1 MTETLP
7 HLASAMPTTMCMI
20 THRPSVHRLYVRLL
34 SPLLPGV
41 WTVGAS
47 GRARS
52 GGPPRHT
59 HTHTHTPRAPVL
71 PMARGSIAQHPSEQE
86 GRQRDRDGHT
96 ASLCKLP
103 HVRDRPALPSSTSGK
118 RAGTSP
124 VNAGVH
130 ETIVER
136 QVHFPVERLKMDL
149 PFVNV
154 SWVQTSAQRSASPLD
169 AAMAELQKRA

>member
-1 MTETLP
+1 MNDRDTAP
-7 HLASAMPTTMCMI
+7 PCKCNANDHVHDYPSSI
-20 THRPSVHRLYVRLL
+20 RPSSICPTVVPTAPRCLDGRCFWP
-34 SPLLPGV
+34 SPQ
-41 WTVGAS
+41 
-47 GRARS
+47 RRS
-52 GGPPRHT
+52 AAP

-103 HVRDRPALPSSTSGK
+103 HVRDRPALPFSTSGK